1 MPVYRQLD
9 LTFYWDDIASEEK
22 CTHLLLPGTYAYEEY
37 TFDQMKTLFAND
49 VSVSFSGISDQLRT
63 YIEDNIYPAGEFA
76 ERGTGFLAS
85 VVEVDG

>member
-1 MPVYRQLD
+1 MAGHRQLD
-9 LTFYWDDIASEEK
+9 ITFYWDDIASEEK
-22 CTHLLLPGTYAYEEY
+22 WTHLLLSGTYAYEEY
-37 TFDQMKTLFAND
+37 TFDQMKALFIND
-49 VSVSFSGISDQLRT
+49 VSGSFSNISDQLRA